1 MQKAPQRLKTPEK
14 KTFGSR
20 VSWLVRQQLFI
31 PLAALFLLVVFNL
44 IGDSSFFTIYV
55 RTNNSGHSVLGG
67 NIISVIND
75 GTELAILA
83 IGMTLVTAASGGQDI
98 SVGANMAIAGSVI
111 MRILCGTES
120 VANTAQQPVI
130 LAFLA
135 ACVVCMLF
143 GAFNGVLVAYL
154 KLQPMVATLI
164 LFTAGRSIASWINQ
178 AQPMNLKDPVLSFF
192 GTYIPAV
199 PIPTPVFIAIACMI
213 LAGLALK
220 FTTIGLYA
228 QSVGINASSSR
239 LNGLNPAF
247 IKFLTYVILGLCVA
261 VAGFVKVSRVSTIN
275 YSNFAIDIEM
285 DAILAVA
292 LGGNALSGGKFSMP
306 ASILG
311 AYTIQFL
318 TTTLYKYKV
327 PSTALPA
334 YKAVVVVIL
343 VVLSA
348 PTFQAKAT
356 KLWKQL
362 FGKKTVKEAA

>member
-14 KTFGSR
+14 KTFGGW

-67 NIISVIND
+67 NLISVIND

-192 GTYIPAV
+192 GTYIPGM

-213 LAGLALK
+213 LAALALK

-247 IKFLTYVILGLCVA
+247 IKFLTYVILGLCV
-261 VAGFVKVSRVSTIN
+261 
-275 YSNFAIDIEM
+275 
-285 DAILAVA
+285 AVA

>member
-192 GTYIPAV
+192 GTYIPGM

-213 LAGLALK
+213 LAALALK

-261 VAGFVKVSRVSTIN
+261 VAGLIKVSRISSIN
-275 YSNFAIDIEM
+275 YSVIAKDIEM

-292 LGGNALSGGKFSMP
+292 LGGNALSGGKFNMWG
-306 ASILG
+306 SILG
-311 AYTIQFL
+311 AYVIQFL
-318 TTTLYKYKV
+318 TTTLYKFNV
-327 PSTALPA
+327 ASDALPA
-334 YKAVVVVIL
+334 YKAVVVILL
-343 VVLSA
+343 VVMSA
-348 PTFQAKAT
+348 PVVREKMGKVMKSAAS
-356 KLWKQL
+356 
-362 FGKKTVKEAA
+362 KKTAKEAK

>member
-1 MQKAPQRLKTPEK
+1 MKQLKTK
-14 KTFGSR
+14 KTLADR
-20 VSWLVRQQLFI
+20 LSWLVHQQLFI
-31 PLAALFLLVVFNL
+31 PLAALFLLIVFNL

-55 RTNNSGHSVLGG
+55 RTNNSGNAVLGG

-75 GTELAILA
+75 GSELAILA

-120 VANTAQQPVI
+120 VANQAQNPVI
-130 LAFLA
+130 FAFLA

-143 GAFNGVLVAYL
+143 GTFNGLLVAYL

-164 LFTAGRSIASWINQ
+164 LFTAGRSIASWINH
-178 AQPMNLKDPVLSFF
+178 AQPMNLKDPILSYF
-192 GTYIPAV
+192 GTYIPGI
-199 PIPTPVFIAIACMI
+199 PIPTPVFIAAACMI
-213 LAGLALK
+213 LAALALK

-239 LNGLNPAF
+239 LNGINPAF
-247 IKFLTYVILGLCVA
+247 IKFLSYVILGLCVA

-334 YKAVVVVIL
+334 YKAIVVIIL
-343 VVLSA
+343 VVMSA
-348 PTFQAKAT
+348 PTAQQKMT
-356 KLWKQL
+356 KLWKRIMPR
-362 FGKKTVKEAA
+362 KAVKEAV